1 MSNKEGLEMDSDS
14 RSLDEWVED
23 LLARFNEVVYDV
35 LTEINKVF
43 DEVF

>member
-1 MSNKEGLEMDSDS
+1 MSNNEELKALPER
-14 RSLDEWVED
+14 RSLDGWID
-23 LLARFNEVVYDV
+23 NLISRFNEVVYDV